1 MFKKIHYALNW
12 VSRKKVVCKVIF
24 DQLVSYSVTK
34 PDLGPVHHLRWKN
47 SRKEHYL
54 DVAGVL
60 DQPLSQSLY
69 CIEQFSELIGFAY
82 LPLLTRTLIF
92 ILLGKTSV
100 ITKFQKSRCLQNI
113 AATFLKNS
121 VTREEIGKAGVE
133 MFKKR

>member
-1 MFKKIHYALNW
+1 M
-12 VSRKKVVCKVIF
+12 
-24 DQLVSYSVTK
+24 
-34 PDLGPVHHLRWKN
+34 
-47 SRKEHYL
+47 
-54 DVAGVL
+54 
-60 DQPLSQSLY
+60 
-69 CIEQFSELIGFAY
+69 GFAY